1 MKKLSYLAVIG
12 LVVCATSCKKESS
25 HENGTPNP
33 STKNKVLVIPLPI
46 QKKKWVFSAAGLN
59 KISTDLAGTNQ
70 AQIQK
75 LITNPAYAAL
85 TKTTNTTAV
94 GTQGTELK
102 CLALQYA
109 ISPGR
114 DTATKY
120 LDKATANLLA
130 WAAVNTP
137 SSSTPTEAA
146 FIEIFEAY
154 SIIKPNI
161 LAASKTTID
170 AWLKRTANYY
180 ITNASG
186 YASRENNW
194 ETIRLNIL
202 YDIGY
207 ILNDATILTHAKKAY
222 TTQLNVNLYAG
233 GKTEDYVSRDAFA
246 YHAYNL
252 YFYARVLRAV
262 FLYDGPAAGTSIR
275 NKVNTINVTLPNT
288 MTFWEPYL
296 IDPMNNVHLE
306 FVNTGWAPDKTR
318 SDYNKPYKPASTV
331 YVLDQLAFSF
341 PEVIEYEKTIVG
353 ATTTRF
359 RTLEYYLNT
368 LEYNL

>member
-25 HENGTPNP
+25 NENGVPNL
-33 STKNKVLVIPLPI
+33 STKTQGTGDTLTYSKNL
-46 QKKKWVFSAAGLN
+46 VFSAAGLN
-59 KISTDLAGTNQ
+59 KISIDLAGTNQ

-75 LITNPAYAAL
+75 LITNPAFAAL
-85 TKTTNTTAV
+85 TKTTNTAAV

-146 FIEIFEAY
+146 FIEIFESY
-154 SIIKPNI
+154 SIIKPNVP
-161 LAASKTTID
+161 AASKTTID
-170 AWLKRTANYY
+170 AWLKKTANYY

-262 FLYDGPAAGTSIR
+262 FLYDGPTAGTSIR
-275 NKVNTINVTLPNT
+275 NKANTINVTLPNT
-288 MTFWEPYL
+288 MTFWEAYL
-296 IDPMNNVHLE
+296 IDPTNNVHLE

-341 PEVIEYEKTIVG
+341 PEVIEYEKTIGG

>member
-1 MKKLSYLAVIG
+1 MKKLIYSAVIG
-12 LVVCATSCKKESS
+12 LAVCATGCKKEAA
-25 HENGTPNP
+25 HENGIPDQSAKTQGIGDTLTY
-33 STKNKVLVIPLPI
+33 SKNL
-46 QKKKWVFSAAGLN
+46 VFSAAGLN

-70 AQIQK
+70 VQIQK
-75 LITNPAYAAL
+75 LITNTAYAAL

-102 CLALQYA
+102 CLALQWA
-109 ISPGR
+109 VSPGR
-114 DTATKY
+114 DTASKY
-120 LDKATANLLA
+120 LDKAKTNLLA

-154 SIIKPNI
+154 SIIRANVPD
-161 LAASKTTID
+161 ASKTTID
-170 AWLKRTANYY
+170 AWLKKTANYY

-186 YASRENNW
+186 YTSRKNNW
-194 ETIRLNIL
+194 ETIRLNLL

-207 ILNDATILTHAKKAY
+207 ILNDATILTHVKKAY
-222 TTQLNVNLYAG
+222 TTQLNVNLFAG
-233 GKTEDYVSRDAFA
+233 GKTEDYVNRDAFA

-262 FLYDGPAAGTSIR
+262 SLYEGPAAGTDLL
-275 NKVNTINVTLPNT
+275 NKTNTINVSIPNT
-288 MTFWEPYL
+288 MTFWEPYML
-296 IDPMNNVHLE
+296 DPANNIHLE

-318 SDYNKPYKPASTV
+318 SDYNKPYKPSSTV
-331 YVLDQLAFSF
+331 YVLDQLAYSF
-341 PEVIEYEKTIVG
+341 PQVVDYEKVIVG